1 MLLAE
6 KQLSRQ
12 PIRAFH
18 FIGRRT
24 DRGLTAIYH
33 EGHLKHVVLPAI
45 DRVLRRTGFNAES
58 YTRNDVLMAVLGLDP
73 DTKHVFTA
81 PDALYSGPG
90 VANVLNI
97 SSAATGKY
105 KDLPWPEMNLAQNL
119 ISAVYECSDYVA
131 YNAQEL
137 KFTIAL
143 DEESTRDCA
152 VLFFV
157 VDGDSNIR
165 EVTSDSGP
173 RNGTNGEAIVV
184 EIQLL
189 ADRRVS
195 IRFRPTLKFLQN
207 RFPQFN
213 SDGRSFSRNTF
224 PPKPL
229 RTCGLCAYKE
239 KGMHKCGRCKST
251 YYCCKAHQTED
262 WKRHRTDCIG
272 RGGDAG
278 TQDRITMRMT
288 RGFDRLQA
296 DRAKFPVRS
305 DFKFRANIL
314 NMEWFFEIMRWNR
327 SDQWTYTKVEEGDR
341 VVAKG
346 TVEVYV
352 CTATFSPHP
361 VQDLLLAHV
370 FVGGGFH
377 SFTLE
382 LSSYREA
389 VIFLRIFMDLNID

>member
-152 VLFFV
+152 VLFLWSM
-157 VDGDSNIR
+157 GTLTSGR
-165 EVTSDSGP
+165 LPVTRGQEMELMERPSLWRFSFSQIAESPSDSGLLSSFCRTGSLNSTLMAAPSAGIPSPQNLCVRVAFAHTRKKECTSVDGARVRTTAVKHTRP
-173 RNGTNGEAIVV
+173 RIGSVIGPIALAEEA
-184 EIQLL
+184 
-189 ADRRVS
+189 
-195 IRFRPTLKFLQN
+195 
-207 RFPQFN
+207 
-213 SDGRSFSRNTF
+213 
-224 PPKPL
+224 
-229 RTCGLCAYKE
+229 
-239 KGMHKCGRCKST
+239 
-251 YYCCKAHQTED
+251 
-262 WKRHRTDCIG
+262 
-272 RGGDAG
+272 
-278 TQDRITMRMT
+278 T
-288 RGFDRLQA
+288 RG
-296 DRAKFPVRS
+296 
-305 DFKFRANIL
+305 
-314 NMEWFFEIMRWNR
+314 
-327 SDQWTYTKVEEGDR
+327 
-341 VVAKG
+341 
-346 TVEVYV
+346 
-352 CTATFSPHP
+352 
-361 VQDLLLAHV
+361 
-370 FVGGGFH
+370 
-377 SFTLE
+377 
-382 LSSYREA
+382 
-389 VIFLRIFMDLNID
+389 LRIESPCA